1 MTLVNGQQRLESL
14 IDRLFG
20 YAMSLARDRSE
31 AEDILQDCVVRAL
44 AAKRV
49 PRDEAAY
56 RAWCFR
62 ILRNLFIDN
71 RRSAGRAVECL
82 DDVAEPE
89 LAAPAYSQE
98 ALISSL
104 TVKIGLTRLAPPY
117 REIIT
122 LIDVIGF
129 SYREAA
135 DILAVP
141 TGTVMSRLSRARLAL
156 LAELSASN
164 VRRLPRRTKVLR

>member
-89 LAAPAYSQE
+89 LAAPAYSHE

-104 TVKIGLTRLAPPY
+104 TVKMGLTRLAPSH

-164 VRRLPRRTKVLR
+164 VRRLPRRRRFSR

>member
-20 YAMSLARDRSE
+20 YAMSLASDRSE

-49 PRDEAAY
+49 PKDEAAY

-62 ILRNLFIDN
+62 ILRNLFIDS

-104 TVKIGLTRLAPPY
+104 TVKMGLTRLVPSY

-135 DILAVP
+135 AILVVP

-164 VRRLPRRTKVLR
+164 VRRLPKRKMLSR

>member
-14 IDRLFG
+14 IDLLFV
-20 YAMSLARDRSE
+20 YAMSLASDRSE
-31 AEDILQDCVVRAL
+31 AEHILQDCMVRAL

-49 PRDEAAY
+49 PKDEAAY

-62 ILRNLFIDN
+62 VLRNLFIDG
-71 RRSAGRAVECL
+71 RRSVGRAVECL

-104 TVKIGLTRLAPPY
+104 TVKMGLTRLAPSY

-135 DILAVP
+135 EILAVP

-156 LAELSASN
+156 LAEMSASS
-164 VRRLPRRTKVLR
+164 VRRLPQRSKVLR

>member
-1 MTLVNGQQRLESL
+1 MASVNGQARLESL
-14 IDRLFG
+14 VDRLFG
-20 YAMSLARDRSE
+20 YAMSLAHDRSE

-49 PRDEAAY
+49 PEDDAAY

-62 ILRNLFIDN
+62 ILRNLFIDS
-71 RRSAGRAVECL
+71 RRSAGRAVECI
-82 DDVAEPE
+82 DDVEEPD
-89 LAAPAYSQE
+89 LATPSHSHD
-98 ALISSL
+98 ALITAL
-104 TVKIGLTRLAPPY
+104 TVKTGLTRLSPVY

-135 DILAVP
+135 EILVVP

-156 LAELSASN
+156 LTELSASN
-164 VRRLPRRTKVLR
+164 VRRLPQRSKVSR